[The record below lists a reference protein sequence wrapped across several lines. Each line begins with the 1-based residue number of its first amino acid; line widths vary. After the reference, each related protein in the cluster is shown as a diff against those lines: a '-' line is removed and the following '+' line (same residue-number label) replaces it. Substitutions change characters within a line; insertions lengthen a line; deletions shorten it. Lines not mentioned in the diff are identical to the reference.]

1 VRLSVTGRHIEITDS
16 MKQYAEDKARKLTKF
31 YDRIGDIEV
40 VVDRES
46 AQFRVEM
53 LIRTDHRHTFVGQVG
68 AGDFYE
74 AIDLVAD
81 KLERQ
86 LKKHKEKHRN
96 RKHSTKSSPKMSEE
110 QEIEGAG

>member
-1 VRLSVTGRHIEITDS
+1 MRLSVTGRHIEITDS

-31 YDRIGDIEV
+31 YDRIEVIEV

-46 AQFRVEM
+46 VRYRVEM
-53 LIRTDHRHTFVGQVG
+53 LVRTDHRHTFVGQVD
-68 AGDFYE
+68 AEDFYE

-96 RKHSTKSSPKMSEE
+96 RKHPARFGPVTGEE
-110 QEIEGAG
+110 QEMEGAG